1 MEKRVNSSSG
11 ASDPQS
17 DVFFNYREKE
27 PLMAEKEQAKE
38 KDVDQVVRYLTTTFN
53 KAKTGTDRAFRGK
66 TVGPNKAYIIET
78 EFAYR
83 LNEVMRGP
91 RCMLQKNI
99 AECND
104 FIDQVVSYFAQEKP
118 STTTTPPPEQPVS

>member
-1 MEKRVNSSSG
+1 
-11 ASDPQS
+11 
-17 DVFFNYREKE
+17 
-27 PLMAEKEQAKE
+27 MAEKEQAKE

-53 KAKTGTDRAFRGK
+53 KAKAGLDRAFRGK
-66 TVGPNKAYIIET
+66 TIGPNRAYIMET

-83 LNEVMRGP
+83 LNEVMQGP

-104 FIDQVVSYFAQEKP
+104 FIDQVMTYLAQEKP
-118 STTTTPPPEQPVS
+118 SSEPTPATSV